1 MKRVHILLHH
11 EKYSSV
17 EFTTIVGVYSS
28 ANKVTDAFNSII
40 KDFEAQP
47 THEDIYKGQNTY
59 YCKINGN
66 THYIYIKVK
75 ELQ

>member
-11 EKYSSV
+11 AKYSSV
-17 EFTTIVGVYSS
+17 EYTTIEGVYSS
-28 ANKVTDAFNSII
+28 AKKVTEAFNSIVE
-40 KDFEAQP
+40 DFETQP
-47 THEDIYKGQNTY
+47 NFEYIYKGQNTY

-66 THYIYIKVK
+66 THFIYIKVK

>member
-11 EKYSSV
+11 EKYNSA
-17 EFTTIVGVYSS
+17 EFTTIEGVYSS
-28 ANKVTDAFNSII
+28 AKKVAEAFNSLVEA
-40 KDFEAQP
+40 FEEQP
-47 THEDIYKGQNTY
+47 TYEYIYKGQSTY
-59 YCKINGN
+59 YCKINGH

>member
-17 EFTTIVGVYSS
+17 EYTTIEGVYSS
-28 ANKVTDAFNSII
+28 AKKVSEAFNSLV
-40 KDFEAQP
+40 KAFEEQP
-47 THEDIYKGQNTY
+47 TYEFIYKGQNTY

-66 THYIYIKVK
+66 THFIYIKVK